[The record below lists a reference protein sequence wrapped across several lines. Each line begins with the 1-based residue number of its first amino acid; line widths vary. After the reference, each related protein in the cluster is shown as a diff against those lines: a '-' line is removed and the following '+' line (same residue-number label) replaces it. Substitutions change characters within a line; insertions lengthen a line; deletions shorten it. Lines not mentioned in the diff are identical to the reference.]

1 MKWIGLLFFVVLFS
15 GKTFAQRVSSTHF
28 FYFESSSARLSSL
41 EEKNLKEVCD
51 TLKQFSVISIS
62 VAGHTDDTN
71 TEEENL
77 ILSEERAKSVKE
89 ILIKNNISP
98 LKITLVAMGETNP
111 LELNSTEKGK
121 ARNRRVEVK
130 VVYE

>member
-1 MKWIGLLFFVVLFS
+1 MKWIGLLFLVVLFS
-15 GKTFAQRVSSTHF
+15 GKTFAQRVASTYF
-28 FYFESSSARLSSL
+28 FYFESSSAQLSSL
-41 EEKNLKEVCD
+41 EEQKLNEVCD

-62 VAGHTDDTN
+62 VAGHTDDSN

-77 ILSEERAKSVKE
+77 ILSEERAKNVKE
-89 ILIKNNISP
+89 ILMNNNIPAS
-98 LKITLVAMGETNP
+98 KITLIAMGETNP

>member
-15 GKTFAQRVSSTHF
+15 GKSFAQRVSSTHF
-28 FYFESSSARLSSL
+28 FYFESSSDRLSSW

-77 ILSEERAKSVKE
+77 ILSEERAKYVKE
-89 ILIKNNISP
+89 ILMKNNISAS
-98 LKITLVAMGETNP
+98 KITLVAMGETNP
-111 LELNSTEKGK
+111 LELNTTEKGK

>member
-15 GKTFAQRVSSTHF
+15 GKSFAQRVSSTHF
-28 FYFESSSARLSSL
+28 FYFESSSSRLNSA

-51 TLKQFSVISIS
+51 TLKQFSVISIA
-62 VAGHTDDTN
+62 VTGHTDDTN

-89 ILIKNNISP
+89 ILIENNISAS
-98 LKITLVAMGETNP
+98 KITLVAMGETNP
-111 LELNSTEKGK
+111 LELNTTEKGK

-130 VVYE
+130 VIYE